1 MPSPYSTDLRW
12 RIVRAMEKPGTTY
25 EDVAERFE
33 VGRATVNRWGRL
45 YRETGD
51 VEPRPHAGHP
61 PRKLDEQ
68 GELVVLELVSQS
80 PDATVGE
87 LADETSTN
95 TKIQVSRATN
105 GRSLAKHGLTRK
117 KVGLRQGTAHGTHRG
132 APRALVGV
140 DELHRPQP
148 VGVHR

>member
-80 PDATVGE
+80 PDATLVE
-87 LADETSTN
+87 LDDETSTN

-105 GRSLAKHGLTRK
+105 GRLLAKHGLTRK
-117 KVGLRQGTAHGTHRG
+117 QSRSS
-132 APRALVGV
+132 PRNSSRNASRSSARACRSG
-140 DELHRPQP
+140 
-148 VGVHR
+148 

>member
-33 VGRATVNRWGRL
+33 VGRATVNRWWRL

-51 VEPRPHAGHP
+51 VEPRTHAGHP
-61 PRKLDEQ
+61 TRKLDEQ

-80 PDATVGE
+80 PDATLVE
-87 LADETSTN
+87 FADETSTI
-95 TKIQVSRATN
+95 TKSQVSRATI
-105 GRSLAKHGLTRK
+105 GRLLAKHGSTRK
-117 KVGLRQGTAHGTHRG
+117 KSRSS
-132 APRALVGV
+132 PRDSSRNASRSSARASRSG
-140 DELHRPQP
+140 
-148 VGVHR
+148 

>member
-1 MPSPYSTDLRW
+1 
-12 RIVRAMEKPGTTY
+12 MEKPGTPY

-33 VGRATVNRWGRL
+33 VGRATVNRWWRL

-51 VEPRPHAGHP
+51 VEPRTHAGHP

-80 PDATVGE
+80 PDATLVE

>member
-1 MPSPYSTDLRW
+1 MPSPYSTALRW

-51 VEPRPHAGHP
+51 VDPRPHAGHP

-80 PDATVGE
+80 PDATLGE

-117 KVGLRQGTAHGTHRG
+117 QSRSS
-132 APRALVGV
+132 PRNSSRNASRSSARACRSG
-140 DELHRPQP
+140 
-148 VGVHR
+148 

>member
-12 RIVRAMEKPGTTY
+12 RIVRAMEKPGTPY

-33 VGRATVNRWGRL
+33 VGRATVNRWWRL

-51 VEPRPHAGHP
+51 VDPRPHAGHP

-80 PDATVGE
+80 PDATLGE
-87 LADETSTN
+87 LADETSTI
-95 TKIQVSRATN
+95 TKIQVSRATI
-105 GRSLAKHGLTRK
+105 GRLLAKHGSTRK
-117 KVGLRQGTAHGTHRG
+117 KSRSS
-132 APRALVGV
+132 PRDSSRNSARASRSG
-140 DELHRPQP
+140 
-148 VGVHR
+148 